1 MIGLLMNF
9 VLMGIV
15 LSGLLKT
22 YYFFPLLSDNP
33 EMTGTVGLMIMLI
46 IIWIFPKIIGLF
58 IKFAIF
64 CAIVFFIGNF
74 MGLNMDIFKDS
85 SNVVDKIAEKTKEL
99 TDVADKI
106 KLSSEAN
113 QSFSATPSRVNTGR
127 NIQFGNESVQLY
139 GIDAPD
145 LAQPCKNSA
154 GVNYNCGQVSK
165 EQLEKLTIGKSL
177 NCVNKGKNVYGQPVA
192 SCSVDGEDLASLM
205 VRSGWAVADPS
216 ITDAYVADEKIA
228 YHQKTGLWNGK
239 FHSPWRWRMRQVNS
253 NLSKTKKSNF
263 TNKKNVKKSESAKTP
278 FQKVMDFFK

>member
-1 MIGLLMNF
+1 MIGLLMNL

-22 YYFFPLLSDNP
+22 YYFFPLLSNNP
-33 EMTGTVGLMIMLI
+33 EITGTVGIMILLI

-58 IKFAIF
+58 IKFAVF
-64 CAIVFFIGNF
+64 CFIVFFIGNF
-74 MGLNMDIFKDS
+74 MGLNVDIFKTS
-85 SNVVDKIAEKTKEL
+85 TNVVDKITEKTKEL

-106 KLSSEAN
+106 KLLSEAN
-113 QSFSATPSRVNTGR
+113 QSFSATPSKINTGR
-127 NIQFGNESVQLY
+127 NIQFENENIQLY

-145 LAQPCKNSA
+145 LTQLCKNAA
-154 GVNYNCGQVSK
+154 GTNYNCGEVSK
-165 EQLEKLTIGKSL
+165 KQLEQLTLGKSL
-177 NCVNKGKNVYGQPVA
+177 NCVSRGKNVYGQQVA

-216 ITDAYVADEKIA
+216 VTDSYVADEKIA

-239 FHSPWRWRMRQVNS
+239 FHSPWRWRMRQENLLKAKSS
-253 NLSKTKKSNF
+253 NLTK
-263 TNKKNVKKSESAKTP
+263 KKNVKESDAVKTP